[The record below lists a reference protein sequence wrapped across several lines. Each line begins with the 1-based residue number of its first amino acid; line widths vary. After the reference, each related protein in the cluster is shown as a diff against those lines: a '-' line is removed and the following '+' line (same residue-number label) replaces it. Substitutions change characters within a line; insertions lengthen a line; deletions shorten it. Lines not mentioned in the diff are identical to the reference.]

1 MKHSIILADEN
12 KFFLEGIA
20 SVLSSVKDIEILE
33 RVRYGSE
40 LENTVYARNPS
51 MIIADPVTEHPD
63 GVNVAVI
70 QKIKQEQPETK
81 ILILSMSLNLR
92 LVLEVLTAGAEG
104 CTPKAVEP
112 EELVFAVHTILS
124 GGMYLNS
131 KVIRLLV
138 DGYIK
143 KRCVPT
149 ASEHLKELSV
159 RERQVLR
166 MISESKSMREIAEE
180 LCISRCTSLAVKT

>member
-70 QKIKQEQPETK
+70 QKIKQE
-81 ILILSMSLNLR
+81 
-92 LVLEVLTAGAEG
+92 
-104 CTPKAVEP
+104 
-112 EELVFAVHTILS
+112 
-124 GGMYLNS
+124 
-131 KVIRLLV
+131 
-138 DGYIK
+138 
-143 KRCVPT
+143 
-149 ASEHLKELSV
+149 
-159 RERQVLR
+159 
-166 MISESKSMREIAEE
+166 
-180 LCISRCTSLAVKT
+180 